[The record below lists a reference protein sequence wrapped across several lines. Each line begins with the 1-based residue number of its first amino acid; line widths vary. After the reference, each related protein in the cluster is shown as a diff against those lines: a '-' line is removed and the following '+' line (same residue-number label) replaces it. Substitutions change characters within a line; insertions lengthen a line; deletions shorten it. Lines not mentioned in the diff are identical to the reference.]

1 MRRKCQSL
9 DDCSPTKVTI
19 VRFSLLLLRYIQ
31 YAKDAIGIN
40 WFERLRWCQNSHKRF
55 NLHTKKIKVRFFFLL
70 MRLPVRELNV
80 RLEPWPLFLAHKRV
94 DYREIWQ
101 TILDM
106 QSNGITLLKNP
117 WVRSFWC
124 KDSQN
129 VEKGKR
135 DWGMFF
141 RKRKGKKPVFFLR
154 LLCCL
159 LIIHLELWQTFPFV
173 RKRVGLTLIAWR
185 SEIFLFSIF
194 LFIFFSNKRNRY
206 ARKLVSG
213 HTTDR
218 TNQPLMTC
226 VLSILSKMIQSFYC
240 ALYGV
245 EAMTL
250 QLLEY
255 FISIS
260 FTNEV

>member
-1 MRRKCQSL
+1 
-9 DDCSPTKVTI
+9 
-19 VRFSLLLLRYIQ
+19 
-31 YAKDAIGIN
+31 
-40 WFERLRWCQNSHKRF
+40 
-55 NLHTKKIKVRFFFLL
+55 

-141 RKRKGKKPVFFLR
+141 RKRKGKKPVFFSGYSVVCSLFIWNCDR
-154 LLCCL
+154 RSLLCENVL
-159 LIIHLELWQTFPFV
+159 
-173 RKRVGLTLIAWR
+173 AWH
-185 SEIFLFSIF
+185 SSPDAVKFFWFLFF
-194 LFIFFSNKRNRY
+194 FIFCSNKRNRY

-226 VLSILSKMIQSFYC
+226 VLSILSKMIQSFYF

>member
-1 MRRKCQSL
+1 MQSEL
-9 DDCSPTKVTI
+9 
-19 VRFSLLLLRYIQ
+19 
-31 YAKDAIGIN
+31 IGSKG
-40 WFERLRWCQNSHKRF
+40 WDGV
-55 NLHTKKIKVRFFFLL
+55 KIATSVLTSNPPYQENKSEIFFFLL

-141 RKRKGKKPVFFLR
+141 RKRKGKKPVFFSGYSVVCSLFIWNCDR
-154 LLCCL
+154 RSLLCENVL
-159 LIIHLELWQTFPFV
+159 
-173 RKRVGLTLIAWR
+173 AWH
-185 SEIFLFSIF
+185 SSPDAVKFFCFLF
-194 LFIFFSNKRNRY
+194 FFTFCSNKRNRDC
-206 ARKLVSG
+206 
-213 HTTDR
+213 T
-218 TNQPLMTC
+218 
-226 VLSILSKMIQSFYC
+226 
-240 ALYGV
+240 
-245 EAMTL
+245 
-250 QLLEY
+250 
-255 FISIS
+255 
-260 FTNEV
+260 